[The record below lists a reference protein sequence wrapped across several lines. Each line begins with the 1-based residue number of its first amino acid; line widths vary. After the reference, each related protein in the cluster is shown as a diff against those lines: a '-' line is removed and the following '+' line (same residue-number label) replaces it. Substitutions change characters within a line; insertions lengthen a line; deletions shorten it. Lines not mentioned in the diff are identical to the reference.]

1 MSEEDLELSRAYF
14 DEIARS
20 GQQGLDPGATVSKMA
35 EFWGPAMEWDMSE
48 AEAPDI
54 AGVYRGI
61 EAGRSLA
68 RVVCRLGDPPIRV
81 RTG

>member
-1 MSEEDLELSRAYF
+1 MSEEDLELSRAQF

-54 AGVYRGI
+54 AGV
-61 EAGRSLA
+61 
-68 RVVCRLGDPPIRV
+68 
-81 RTG
+81 